1 MTPESQN
8 YGARGDVIA
17 RQRLCKHIPTAT
29 NMQATIEELQFLC
42 NGEVNTP
49 L

>member
-1 MTPESQN
+1 MEPEQTL
-8 YGARGDVIA
+8 IA
-17 RQRLCKHIPTAT
+17 RQRLGKHIPETM
-29 NMQATIEELQFLC
+29 NKHATIEGLQFLC